1 MKRKY
6 RISKRKATMVN
17 GDTKQFTRFITF
29 YRAQQN
35 HFGFWIGITPETEER
50 WQVRNAIKELIK
62 EDKSKLVAKPKGGI
76 RMERV
81 LETLMNVTNI
91 TVGRMDS
98 IVKFDGVEVTKEF
111 VEFVF
116 KNCNESKAIELAN
129 FITNKKKEESKC

>member
-81 LETLMNVTNI
+81 LETL
-91 TVGRMDS
+91 
-98 IVKFDGVEVTKEF
+98 K
-111 VEFVF
+111 FVF
-116 KNCNESKAIELAN
+116 KNCNESKVIELAN